1 MGTPPR
7 PTVDIAAF
15 HDPVTGSFSYVVA
28 DPAARRAAVIDPVLD
43 YDPKA
48 ARTSTAGAD
57 ALVAHLAKHAL
68 TLEWILETH
77 AHADHLSAAA
87 YLKAKAGGRTGIGRG
102 ITAVQSTMA
111 RLFHLGPEFRA
122 DGSQFDHLFA
132 DGERF
137 AIGALEA
144 RVMATPGHTSDSVTY
159 LVGDAAFIG
168 DTLFPPD
175 YGTARTD
182 FPGGDAGQLYD
193 SIQALYA
200 LAPGTRFFMCHD
212 YPPADRAARHEIPL
226 EEERA
231 TNIHVRD
238 GTTREAFVALRRGR
252 DAKLAAPVLILPA
265 IQVNIRAGHL
275 PAPEANGVSYLR
287 IPVDALGAST

>member
-28 DPAARRAAVIDPVLD
+28 DVSTRRAAVIDPVLD

-48 ARTSTAGAD
+48 ARTSTAGSD
-57 ALVAHLAKHAL
+57 AILAHLRSHGLAL
-68 TLEWILETH
+68 DWILETH
-77 AHADHLSAAA
+77 AHADPLSAAA
-87 YLKAKAGGRTGIGRG
+87 YLKKAAGGSTGVGKG
-102 ITAVQSTMA
+102 ITAVQATMA
-111 RLFHLGPEFRA
+111 RLFHLGPDFRV
-122 DGSQFDHLFA
+122 DGSQFDHLF
-132 DGERF
+132 DEGQHF

-144 RVMATPGHTSDSVTY
+144 RVMATPGHTSDSVSY
-159 LVGDAAFIG
+159 LIGDAAFIG

-193 SIQALYA
+193 SIMALYA
-200 LAPGTRFFMCHD
+200 LPPRTRFFMCHD

-231 TNIHVRD
+231 TNIHVRHD
-238 GTTREAFVALRRGR
+238 TTREAFIALRRGR

-275 PAPEANGVSYLR
+275 PPPEANGVSYLR
-287 IPVDALGAST
+287 LPVNALGAST